1 MAHLVTLIP
10 GDGIGPEVSEATR
23 RVLDATGV
31 PIEWVVE
38 EAGAE
43 VLAREG
49 TTLPERVLDRIRDSR
64 VAIKGPITTPVGS
77 GFRSVNVELRQTLDL
92 FAAVRPSRSL
102 AGLPTRHPDVDLVV
116 IRENTEDLYQGIEFE
131 KGTPEALELR
141 EELRRLSGR
150 ELRED
155 SGFTVKP
162 ISVTGARRI
171 VRFALEYVRAHGRRK
186 VTLGHKA
193 NIMRFSDGLFLSIGQ
208 IEAEGHPEVW
218 FEEMEIDQLSMR
230 LVREPSAFDVLLL
243 PNLYGDII
251 SDLCAGLVGGLGL
264 AAGANLGWEY
274 AVFEPVHG
282 SAPDIAGKGVANP
295 IAMILSGAM
304 LLRHLQEPAAAEAVE
319 RAVDRVLERG
329 DVRTP
334 DLGGTSS
341 TDEVAAAIDRGALG
355 VSGKVVRRR
364 TDVLVALAGLAL
376 FVPCAIIASD
386 GTVGPV
392 ELAVFHAING
402 LPEALSPVMQWVQ
415 WLGVLAVGPIVA
427 LGAALFR
434 RWRLAIACLLV
445 TVEKLVFERIV
456 WQLVERSRPGK
467 TIADAIVRGDTPM
480 TGASF
485 VSGHVILVTGLAWVL
500 TPYLRGA
507 WRALPWVVVG
517 LVAFARVYLGAHAPL
532 DVLGGFALGLVAG
545 GIANVIV
552 GLEPRTAGVADHAGA
567 RYG

>member
-1 MAHLVTLIP
+1 VAHLVTLIP

-23 RVLDATGV
+23 RVLDATRV

-49 TTLPERVLDRIRDSR
+49 TTLPERVLDRIRLSR

-77 GFRSVNVELRQTLDL
+77 GFRSVNVELRQALDL

-102 AGLPTRHPDVDLVV
+102 AGLPTRHTDVNLVV
-116 IRENTEDLYQGIEFE
+116 VRENTEDLYQGIEFE
-131 KGTPEALELR
+131 KGTGEALELR

-150 ELRED
+150 ELLED

-230 LVREPSAFDVLLL
+230 LVREPAAFEVLLL

-295 IAMILSGAM
+295 IAMTLSGAM
-304 LLRHLQEPAAAEAVE
+304 LLRHLQEPAAADAVE
-319 RAVDRVLERG
+319 RAVDRVLEHG
-329 DVRTP
+329 EARTP

-341 TDEVAAAIDRGALG
+341 TDEVAEAI
-355 VSGKVVRRR
+355 
-364 TDVLVALAGLAL
+364 VA
-376 FVPCAIIASD
+376 
-386 GTVGPV
+386 
-392 ELAVFHAING
+392 ELAA
-402 LPEALSPVMQWVQ
+402 
-415 WLGVLAVGPIVA
+415 
-427 LGAALFR
+427 
-434 RWRLAIACLLV
+434 
-445 TVEKLVFERIV
+445 
-456 WQLVERSRPGK
+456 
-467 TIADAIVRGDTPM
+467 
-480 TGASF
+480 
-485 VSGHVILVTGLAWVL
+485 
-500 TPYLRGA
+500 
-507 WRALPWVVVG
+507 
-517 LVAFARVYLGAHAPL
+517 
-532 DVLGGFALGLVAG
+532 
-545 GIANVIV
+545 
-552 GLEPRTAGVADHAGA
+552 
-567 RYG
+567 

>member
-23 RVLDATGV
+23 RVLDATGI
-31 PIEWVVE
+31 PIEWVIE
-38 EAGAE
+38 EAGAD
-43 VLAREG
+43 VLEREG
-49 TTLPERVLDRIRDSR
+49 TPLPGRVLDRIRDSR

-77 GFRSVNVELRQTLDL
+77 GFRSVNVELRQALDL

-116 IRENTEDLYQGIEFE
+116 IRENTEDLYQGIEFA

-141 EELRRLSGR
+141 EQLLRLSGR

-155 SGFTVKP
+155 SGLTVKP
-162 ISVTGARRI
+162 ISVTGARRV
-171 VRFALEYVRAHGRRK
+171 VRFALEFVGTHGRRK

-208 IEAEGHPEVW
+208 IEAEGHPEIW

-230 LVREPSAFDVLLL
+230 LVREPAAFDVLLL

-282 SAPDIAGKGVANP
+282 SAPDIAGRGIANP

-304 LLRHLQEPAAAEAVE
+304 LLRHLREPAAATAVE

-329 DVRTP
+329 GARTP

-341 TDEVAAAIDRGALG
+341 TEEVAAAIEE
-355 VSGKVVRRR
+355 
-364 TDVLVALAGLAL
+364 T
-376 FVPCAIIASD
+376 
-386 GTVGPV
+386 
-392 ELAVFHAING
+392 
-402 LPEALSPVMQWVQ
+402 
-415 WLGVLAVGPIVA
+415 
-427 LGAALFR
+427 
-434 RWRLAIACLLV
+434 
-445 TVEKLVFERIV
+445 
-456 WQLVERSRPGK
+456 
-467 TIADAIVRGDTPM
+467 
-480 TGASF
+480 
-485 VSGHVILVTGLAWVL
+485 
-500 TPYLRGA
+500 LRG
-507 WRALPWVVVG
+507 
-517 LVAFARVYLGAHAPL
+517 
-532 DVLGGFALGLVAG
+532 
-545 GIANVIV
+545 
-552 GLEPRTAGVADHAGA
+552 
-567 RYG
+567 

>member
-1 MAHLVTLIP
+1 VTHLVTLIP
-10 GDGIGPEVSEATR
+10 GDGIGPEVSEAAR
-23 RVLDATGV
+23 RVLDVTGI

-38 EAGAE
+38 EAGAD

-49 TTLPERVLDRIRDSR
+49 TTLPGRVLDQIRTSR

-77 GFRSVNVELRQTLDL
+77 GFRSVNVELRQALDL

-102 AGLPTRHPDVDLVV
+102 PGLPTRHPDVDLVV
-116 IRENTEDLYQGIEFE
+116 IRENTEDLYQGIEFQR
-131 KGTPEALELR
+131 GTPEALELR
-141 EELRRLSGR
+141 GELLRLSGR

-171 VRFALEYVRAHGRRK
+171 VRFALEFVAAHGRRK

-208 IEAEGHPEVW
+208 IESEGHPDVW

-230 LVREPSAFDVLLL
+230 LVREPAEFDVLLL

-282 SAPDIAGKGVANP
+282 SAPDIAGRGIANP

-304 LLRHLQEPAAAEAVE
+304 LLRHLHEAAAATAVE

-341 TDEVAAAIDRGALG
+341 TEEVAAAIAE
-355 VSGKVVRRR
+355 
-364 TDVLVALAGLAL
+364 T
-376 FVPCAIIASD
+376 
-386 GTVGPV
+386 
-392 ELAVFHAING
+392 
-402 LPEALSPVMQWVQ
+402 
-415 WLGVLAVGPIVA
+415 
-427 LGAALFR
+427 
-434 RWRLAIACLLV
+434 
-445 TVEKLVFERIV
+445 
-456 WQLVERSRPGK
+456 
-467 TIADAIVRGDTPM
+467 
-480 TGASF
+480 
-485 VSGHVILVTGLAWVL
+485 
-500 TPYLRGA
+500 LRG
-507 WRALPWVVVG
+507 
-517 LVAFARVYLGAHAPL
+517 
-532 DVLGGFALGLVAG
+532 
-545 GIANVIV
+545 
-552 GLEPRTAGVADHAGA
+552 
-567 RYG
+567 

>member
-38 EAGAE
+38 EAGAD

-49 TTLPERVLDRIRDSR
+49 TTLPGRVLDRIRDSR

-77 GFRSVNVELRQTLDL
+77 GFRSVNVELRQALDL
-92 FAAVRPSRSL
+92 FAAVRPSRSIP
-102 AGLPTRHPDVDLVV
+102 GLPTRHPDVDLVV
-116 IRENTEDLYQGIEFE
+116 IRENTEDLYQGIEFLR
-131 KGTPEALELR
+131 GTPEALELR
-141 EELRRLSGR
+141 GELLRLSGR

-171 VRFALEYVRAHGRRK
+171 VRFALEFVAAHGRRK

-208 IEAEGHPEVW
+208 IESEGHPEVW
-218 FEEMEIDQLSMR
+218 FEETEIDQLSMR
-230 LVREPSAFDVLLL
+230 LVREPAEFDILLL

-282 SAPDIAGKGVANP
+282 SAPDIAGRGIANP

-304 LLRHLQEPAAAEAVE
+304 LLRHLHEAAGATAVE

-341 TDEVAAAIDRGALG
+341 TDEVAAAIEGAL
-355 VSGKVVRRR
+355 
-364 TDVLVALAGLAL
+364 
-376 FVPCAIIASD
+376 
-386 GTVGPV
+386 
-392 ELAVFHAING
+392 
-402 LPEALSPVMQWVQ
+402 
-415 WLGVLAVGPIVA
+415 
-427 LGAALFR
+427 
-434 RWRLAIACLLV
+434 
-445 TVEKLVFERIV
+445 
-456 WQLVERSRPGK
+456 
-467 TIADAIVRGDTPM
+467 RG
-480 TGASF
+480 
-485 VSGHVILVTGLAWVL
+485 
-500 TPYLRGA
+500 
-507 WRALPWVVVG
+507 
-517 LVAFARVYLGAHAPL
+517 
-532 DVLGGFALGLVAG
+532 
-545 GIANVIV
+545 
-552 GLEPRTAGVADHAGA
+552 
-567 RYG
+567 

>member
-23 RVLDATGV
+23 RVLDATDAE
-31 PIEWVVE
+31 IEWVVE
-38 EAGAE
+38 EAGGCTLE
-43 VLAREG
+43 REG
-49 TTLPERVLDRIRDSR
+49 TTLPERVLDQIRESR

-77 GFRSVNVELRQTLDL
+77 GFRSVNVELRQALDL

-102 AGLPTRHPDVDLVV
+102 PGLPTRHPDVDLVV
-116 IRENTEDLYQGIEFE
+116 IRENTEDLYQGIEFPR
-131 KGTPEALELR
+131 GTPEALELR
-141 EELRRLSGR
+141 GELLRLSGR

-171 VRFALEYVRAHGRRK
+171 VRFALEFVAAHGRRK

-208 IEAEGHPEVW
+208 IESEGHPDVW

-230 LVREPSAFDVLLL
+230 LVRESAEFDVLLL

-282 SAPDIAGKGVANP
+282 SAPDIAGRGIANP

-304 LLRHLQEPAAAEAVE
+304 LLRHLHEAAAATAVE

-329 DVRTP
+329 DARTP

-341 TDEVAAAIDRGALG
+341 TDTVAAAIE
-355 VSGKVVRRR
+355 
-364 TDVLVALAGLAL
+364 
-376 FVPCAIIASD
+376 
-386 GTVGPV
+386 GT
-392 ELAVFHAING
+392 
-402 LPEALSPVMQWVQ
+402 
-415 WLGVLAVGPIVA
+415 
-427 LGAALFR
+427 
-434 RWRLAIACLLV
+434 
-445 TVEKLVFERIV
+445 
-456 WQLVERSRPGK
+456 
-467 TIADAIVRGDTPM
+467 
-480 TGASF
+480 
-485 VSGHVILVTGLAWVL
+485 
-500 TPYLRGA
+500 
-507 WRALPWVVVG
+507 
-517 LVAFARVYLGAHAPL
+517 
-532 DVLGGFALGLVAG
+532 LGG
-545 GIANVIV
+545 
-552 GLEPRTAGVADHAGA
+552 
-567 RYG
+567 

>member
-1 MAHLVTLIP
+1 VAHLVTLIP

-38 EAGAE
+38 EAGAD

-49 TTLPERVLDRIRDSR
+49 TTLPGRVLDQIRGSR

-77 GFRSVNVELRQTLDL
+77 GFRSVNVELRQALDL

-102 AGLPTRHPDVDLVV
+102 PGVPTRHPDVDLVV

-131 KGTPEALELR
+131 RGTPEALELR
-141 EELRRLSGR
+141 EVLLRLSGR

-155 SGFTVKP
+155 FGFTVKP

-171 VRFALEYVRAHGRRK
+171 VRFALEFVEAHGRRR

-218 FEEMEIDQLSMR
+218 FEETEIDQLSMR
-230 LVREPSAFDVLLL
+230 LVREPAAFDVLLL

-282 SAPDIAGKGVANP
+282 SAPDIAGRGVANP

-304 LLRHLQEPAAAEAVE
+304 LLRHLHEGAAATAVE

-329 DVRTP
+329 DARTP

-341 TDEVAAAIDRGALG
+341 TDEVAAAIEE
-355 VSGKVVRRR
+355 
-364 TDVLVALAGLAL
+364 T
-376 FVPCAIIASD
+376 
-386 GTVGPV
+386 
-392 ELAVFHAING
+392 
-402 LPEALSPVMQWVQ
+402 
-415 WLGVLAVGPIVA
+415 
-427 LGAALFR
+427 
-434 RWRLAIACLLV
+434 
-445 TVEKLVFERIV
+445 
-456 WQLVERSRPGK
+456 
-467 TIADAIVRGDTPM
+467 
-480 TGASF
+480 
-485 VSGHVILVTGLAWVL
+485 
-500 TPYLRGA
+500 LRG
-507 WRALPWVVVG
+507 
-517 LVAFARVYLGAHAPL
+517 
-532 DVLGGFALGLVAG
+532 
-545 GIANVIV
+545 
-552 GLEPRTAGVADHAGA
+552 
-567 RYG
+567 